1 MRRGRDSARRWP
13 RACDEERVREAAG
26 GKGNEP
32 SSPQEHAM
40 MIAFALAIVGAMVLA
55 SIEIAAHAHAPAG
68 R

>member
-1 MRRGRDSARRWP
+1 
-13 RACDEERVREAAG
+13 VREAAG
-26 GKGNEP
+26 GNGNEP
-32 SSPQEHAM
+32 SSPKEHAM